1 MNKDKKTL
9 ASLDIDAETYYSLR
23 KIMEALKKPLNVGG
37 LKEVGLVGLYDFD
50 VVPEYFSAKKLDK
63 LLTALEEEG
72 IELSMSE
79 QELESL
85 HFSWNDNNDDR
96 LHLGKVLI
104 DHGALLMEDEEQQ
117 VLATPKQQKEVS
129 RDRG

>member
-1 MNKDKKTL
+1 M
-9 ASLDIDAETYYSLR
+9 
-23 KIMEALKKPLNVGG
+23 
-37 LKEVGLVGLYDFD
+37 
-50 VVPEYFSAKKLDK
+50 
-63 LLTALEEEG
+63 EEEG

-85 HFSWNDNNDDR
+85 DFSWNDNNDDR